1 MTGRPKPGEF
11 ELIARHFAPL
21 AAGHALAF
29 DLTDDAALLHP
40 DADRDIVLTADAVVA
55 GVHFLPDDAP
65 DLIAAKLLRVN
76 LSDLAAMGARPRGYL
91 LTAAW
96 SNETDEDWIAK
107 FARGL
112 AADQI
117 EFDIAMLGGDTVATP
132 GPLTFSLTAV
142 GDVVRGTALR
152 RNGAELGDLIFVSG
166 SIGDGALGLRVLRG
180 EIQDLAEDAAAF
192 LADRYHLPRPR
203 LALGQALTGIAS
215 AALDVSDG
223 VVADLGHI
231 CEVSGVGAVI
241 RSDDVPLSAAA
252 RAALDADPARLA
264 TVLTGGD
271 DYELLFT
278 APPARRPQIAGLAER
293 LGLPLAEIGEIVGGR
308 GVKVMGPDGAPMR
321 FTTGGYTHT

>member
-40 DADRDIVLTADAVVA
+40 ETDRDIVLTADAVVA

-96 SNETDEDWIAK
+96 PRDIDEHWVAQ

-117 EFDIAMLGGDTVATP
+117 EFDIAMLGGDTVTTP
-132 GPLTFSLTAV
+132 GPLTFSLTAI
-142 GDVVRGTALR
+142 GDVARGAELR
-152 RNGAELGDLIFVSG
+152 RNGARHGDLVFVSG

-180 EIQDLAEDAAAF
+180 EMEGFAGADAAF

-203 LALGQALTGIAS
+203 LALGQALTGLAN

-223 VVADLGHI
+223 LVADLGHI

-241 RSDDVPLSAAA
+241 RADDVPRSPATA
-252 RAALDADPARLA
+252 AALDADPARLA

-278 APPARRPQIAGLAER
+278 APAAQRPKIAELAER
-293 LGLPLAEIGEIVGGR
+293 LDLPLSEIGEVVGGR
-308 GVKVMGPDGAPMR
+308 GVKVIGPDAAPMR
-321 FTTGGYTHT
+321 FTSAGYTHT

>member
-29 DLTDDAALLHP
+29 DLTDDAALLQP
-40 DADRDIVLTADAVVA
+40 EPDRDLVLTADAVVA

-96 SNETDEDWIAK
+96 PRETDEDWIAQ

-112 AADQI
+112 AADQT
-117 EFDIAMLGGDTVATP
+117 EFGIAMLGGDTVATP

-142 GDVVRGTALR
+142 GDVARGAVLR
-152 RNGAELGDLIFVSG
+152 RNGAQHGDFVFVSG
-166 SIGDGALGLRVLRG
+166 SIGDGALGLGVLRG
-180 EIQDLAEDAAAF
+180 EIGDLDAEAAAF
-192 LADRYHLPRPR
+192 LANRYHLPRPR
-203 LALGQALTGIAS
+203 LALGQALTGVAN
-215 AALDVSDG
+215 AALDISDG
-223 VVADLGHI
+223 LVADLGHI

-241 RSDDVPLSAAA
+241 RSDDVPLSPAGAAV
-252 RAALDADPARLA
+252 LDADPAWLA

-278 APPARRPQIAGLAER
+278 APAARRPQIAALAER
-293 LGLPLAEIGEIVGGR
+293 LDLPLTEIGEIAAGR
-308 GVKVMGPDGAPMR
+308 GVKVIDPNGAPLR
-321 FTTGGYTHT
+321 FAAAGYTHA